1 MKHWGML
8 LFLITSGCATGPT
21 AYRAHFASETE
32 AEGVRACV
40 DACRQ
45 SSYDGDN
52 PHLCLAACPGFS
64 SRRGDR
70 CTPGGEAPGTLCV
83 TVEDRLVPSEAFW
96 SAVFEA
102 ALDEALADREPD
114 SSDEP
119 AGDSAGETRAT
130 ARDTRAHTPA
140 RPSSR
145 GSATRERRRS
155 SR

>member
-1 MKHWGML
+1 MKGML

-45 SSYDGDN
+45 SSRDGDN

-96 SAVFEA
+96 SAVLDVA
-102 ALDEALADREPD
+102 IDEALADRDSERE

-119 AGDSAGETRAT
+119 AGDSAGETRA
-130 ARDTRAHTPA
+130 HTPA

-145 GSATRERRRS
+145 RSATRERRRS